1 MGESLSTWTPSCNG
15 AVRVELSGQRTT
27 SDSGALLL
35 REALDNSGVIE
46 ALEDNLVDQR
56 NPLRILIRW
65 PVSCVP
71 WCCSDARGT
80 TPLAQDRPSQATLSR
95 LLTCLGR
102 NDNIDVV
109 HEGLL
114 RLVLWRLT
122 SLKNGERPRQLTLDI
137 DGLPI
142 EVHGHQGGSAF
153 HGLYGAR
160 IDSPLVASLA
170 EIGDMVGGV
179 LREGNAG
186 PAENADT
193 WIPHLVR
200 RLNESTG
207 AQVRVR
213 IDAGFTDNATLEA
226 LEDREIEYL
235 GRLRSHTGLQ
245 KLAAPL
251 LKRPPGRPPEQP
263 REWCHDLAY
272 QAGSWP
278 APRRV
283 VLVVQERPDDLL
295 LHAFFLVTNLGKFDW
310 PPEKVL
316 ALYRKRG
323 SAEAHMGE
331 VKSALDVHLSSTDR
345 GASTVQDVMA
355 RNEVS
360 LLLSL
365 YAYQVLHGLRCLLE
379 RQTRQG
385 WSLSRMREQVLKA
398 AATLKAARSANHR
411 SSRSRYRQV
420 VADAAEGVA
429 KADRVELTLQR
440 DHHSI
445 RKRATAAAV
454 GDHDCLDGRNRFQ
467 RAIKKRKKDRAPVLL
482 NSYSR

>member
-15 AVRVELSGQRTT
+15 SVRVELSGHRTT

-35 REALDNSGVIE
+35 REALDSSGVIE
-46 ALEDNLVDQR
+46 ALGDNLVDAR
-56 NPLRILIRW
+56 HPLRIRHSLTSQIRTLVLQRAMGW
-65 PVSCVP
+65 IDLSDTDMLRRDPL
-71 WCCSDARGT
+71 WQLACSDARGV
-80 TPLAQDRPSQATLSR
+80 TPLAQERPSQATLSR
-95 LLTCLGR
+95 LLTCLGH

-142 EVHGHQGGSAF
+142 EVHGHQGGSAY

-160 IDSPLVASLA
+160 IYSPLVASLA
-170 EIGDMVGGV
+170 ETGDMVGGL

-193 WIPHLVR
+193 WIPHLVK

-213 IDAGFTDNATLEA
+213 IDAGFTDNDTLEA
-226 LEDREIEYL
+226 LEDRGIEYL

-245 KLAAPL
+245 KLAAPH

-263 REWCHDLAY
+263 REWSHDLEY
-272 QAGSWP
+272 QAGSWS

-365 YAYQVLHGLRCLLE
+365 YAYQVLHGLSCLLE

-385 WSLSRMREQVLKA
+385 WSLSRIREQVLKV
-398 AATLKAARSANHR
+398 AATLRLHARRITVHL
-411 SSRSRYRQV
+411 
-420 VADAAEGVA
+420 G
-429 KADRVELTLQR
+429 
-440 DHHSI
+440 
-445 RKRATAAAV
+445 AAA
-454 GDHDCLDGRNRFQ
+454 D
-467 RAIKKRKKDRAPVLL
+467 KWWPTLL
-482 NSYSR
+482 KGLPKLTALS

>member
-46 ALEDNLVDQR
+46 ALEDNLVDLR
-56 NPLRILIRW
+56 NPLRVRHSLASQLRTLVLQRAMGWIDLSDTDSLRRDRLW
-65 PVSCVP
+65 QLA
-71 WCCSDARGT
+71 CSDARGT
-80 TPLAQDRPSQATLSR
+80 MPLAQDRPSQATLSR

-142 EVHGHQGGSAF
+142 EVHGHQGGSAY

-160 IDSPLVASLA
+160 IYSPLVASLA
-170 EIGDMVGGV
+170 ETGDMVGGL

-226 LEDREIEYL
+226 LEECDIEYL
-235 GRLRSHTGLQ
+235 GRLRSHSGLQ
-245 KLAAPL
+245 KLAAPH

-263 REWCHDLAY
+263 REWCHDLEY
-272 QAGSWP
+272 QAGSWS

-385 WSLSRMREQVLKA
+385 WSLSRMREQVLKV
-398 AATLKAARSANHR
+398 AATLRLHARRITVHL
-411 SSRSRYRQV
+411 
-420 VADAAEGVA
+420 G
-429 KADRVELTLQR
+429 
-440 DHHSI
+440 
-445 RKRATAAAV
+445 AAA
-454 GDHDCLDGRNRFQ
+454 D
-467 RAIKKRKKDRAPVLL
+467 KWWPTLL
-482 NSYSR
+482 KGLPKLTALS

>member
-1 MGESLSTWTPSCNG
+1 MFLPEHDSRGPLAMGETLTTWSPSCNG
-15 AVRVELSGQRTT
+15 SVRVELSGQRTT

-35 REALDNSGVIE
+35 REALDNSGVVE
-46 ALEDNLVDQR
+46 ALEDNLVDLR
-56 NPLRILIRW
+56 NPLRIHHSLASQLRTLVLQRAMGWIDLSDTDTLRRDPLW
-65 PVSCVP
+65 QLA
-71 WCCSDARGT
+71 CSDARGM

-95 LLTCLGR
+95 LLSCLGR
-102 NDNIDVV
+102 NDNIDAV

-114 RLVLWRLT
+114 RLVVWRLT

-142 EVHGHQGGSAF
+142 EVHGHQGGSAY

-160 IDSPLVASLA
+160 IYSPLVASLA
-170 EIGDMVGGV
+170 ETGDMVGGL

-213 IDAGFTDNATLEA
+213 IDAGFTDNDTLAA
-226 LEDREIEYL
+226 LEDRGIEYL

-263 REWCHDLAY
+263 REWCHDLEY
-272 QAGSWP
+272 QAGSWS

-385 WSLSRMREQVLKA
+385 WSLSRMREQVLKV
-398 AATLKAARSANHR
+398 AATLRLHARRITVHL
-411 SSRSRYRQV
+411 
-420 VADAAEGVA
+420 G
-429 KADRVELTLQR
+429 
-440 DHHSI
+440 
-445 RKRATAAAV
+445 AAA
-454 GDHDCLDGRNRFQ
+454 D
-467 RAIKKRKKDRAPVLL
+467 KWWPTLL
-482 NSYSR
+482 KGLPKLTALS

>member
-46 ALEDNLVDQR
+46 ALEDNLVDLR
-56 NPLRILIRW
+56 NPLRVRHSLASQLRTLVLQRAMGWIDLSDTDSLRRDRLW
-65 PVSCVP
+65 QLA
-71 WCCSDARGT
+71 CSDARGT
-80 TPLAQDRPSQATLSR
+80 MPLAQDRPSQATLSR

-142 EVHGHQGGSAF
+142 EVHGHQGGSAY

-160 IDSPLVASLA
+160 IYSPLVASLA
-170 EIGDMVGGV
+170 ETGDMVGGL

-193 WIPHLVR
+193 WIPHLVK

-213 IDAGFTDNATLEA
+213 IDAGFTDNDTLEA
-226 LEDREIEYL
+226 LEDRGIEYL

-245 KLAAPL
+245 KLAAPH

-272 QAGSWP
+272 QAGSWS

-310 PPEKVL
+310 PPEKIL

-385 WSLSRMREQVLKA
+385 WSLSRMREQVLKV
-398 AATLKAARSANHR
+398 AATLRLHARRITVHL
-411 SSRSRYRQV
+411 
-420 VADAAEGVA
+420 G
-429 KADRVELTLQR
+429 
-440 DHHSI
+440 
-445 RKRATAAAV
+445 AAA
-454 GDHDCLDGRNRFQ
+454 D
-467 RAIKKRKKDRAPVLL
+467 KWWPTLL
-482 NSYSR
+482 KGLPKLTALS

>member
-46 ALEDNLVDQR
+46 ALEDNLVDLR
-56 NPLRILIRW
+56 NPLRVRHSLASQLRTLMLQRAMGWIDLSDTDSLRRDRLW
-65 PVSCVP
+65 QLA
-71 WCCSDARGT
+71 CSDARGT
-80 TPLAQDRPSQATLSR
+80 MPLAQDRPSQATLSR

-142 EVHGHQGGSAF
+142 EVHGHQGGSAY

-160 IDSPLVASLA
+160 IYSPLVASLA
-170 EIGDMVGGV
+170 ETGDMVGGL

-226 LEDREIEYL
+226 LEECDIEYL
-235 GRLRSHTGLQ
+235 GRLRSHSGLQ
-245 KLAAPL
+245 KLAAPH

-263 REWCHDLAY
+263 REWCHDLEY
-272 QAGSWP
+272 QAGSWS

-385 WSLSRMREQVLKA
+385 WSLSRMREQVLKV
-398 AATLKAARSANHR
+398 AATLRLHARRITVHL
-411 SSRSRYRQV
+411 
-420 VADAAEGVA
+420 G
-429 KADRVELTLQR
+429 
-440 DHHSI
+440 
-445 RKRATAAAV
+445 AAA
-454 GDHDCLDGRNRFQ
+454 D
-467 RAIKKRKKDRAPVLL
+467 KWWPTLL
-482 NSYSR
+482 KGLPKLTALS

>member
-1 MGESLSTWTPSCNG
+1 MGESLFAWTPSCNG
-15 AVRVELSGQRTT
+15 AVRVELSGQRPT

-56 NPLRILIRW
+56 SPLRIHHSLASQLRTLVLQRAMGWIDLSDTDTLRRDPLW
-65 PVSCVP
+65 QLA
-71 WCCSDARGT
+71 CSDARGM
-80 TPLAQDRPSQATLSR
+80 TPLVQDRPSQATLSR
-95 LLTCLGR
+95 LLSCLGR
-102 NDNIDVV
+102 NDNIDAV

-114 RLVLWRLT
+114 RLVVWRLT
-122 SLKNGERPRQLTLDI
+122 SLQNGERPKQLTLDI

-142 EVHGHQGGSAF
+142 EVHGHQGGSAY

-160 IDSPLVASLA
+160 IYSPLVASLA
-170 EIGDMVGGV
+170 ETGDMVGGL

-213 IDAGFTDNATLEA
+213 IDAGFTDNATLAA
-226 LEDREIEYL
+226 LEERDIEYL

-245 KLAAPL
+245 KLAAPH

-263 REWCHDLAY
+263 REWCHDLEY
-272 QAGSWP
+272 QAGSWS

-385 WSLSRMREQVLKA
+385 WSLSRMREQVLKV
-398 AATLKAARSANHR
+398 AATLRLHARRITVHL
-411 SSRSRYRQV
+411 
-420 VADAAEGVA
+420 G
-429 KADRVELTLQR
+429 
-440 DHHSI
+440 
-445 RKRATAAAV
+445 AAA
-454 GDHDCLDGRNRFQ
+454 D
-467 RAIKKRKKDRAPVLL
+467 KWWPTLL
-482 NSYSR
+482 KGLPKLTALS

>member
-15 AVRVELSGQRTT
+15 SVRVELSGHRTT

-35 REALDNSGVIE
+35 REALDSSGVIE
-46 ALEDNLVDQR
+46 ALGDNLVDAR
-56 NPLRILIRW
+56 HPLRIRHSLTSQIRTLVLQRAMGW
-65 PVSCVP
+65 IDLSDTDMLRRDPL
-71 WCCSDARGT
+71 WQLACSDARGV
-80 TPLAQDRPSQATLSR
+80 TPLAQERPSQATLSR
-95 LLTCLGR
+95 LLTCLGH

-122 SLKNGERPRQLTLDI
+122 SLKNGERPKQLTLDI

-142 EVHGHQGGSAF
+142 EVHGHQGGSAY

-160 IDSPLVASLA
+160 IYSPLVASLA
-170 EIGDMVGGV
+170 ETGDMVGGL

-193 WIPHLVR
+193 WIPHLVK

-226 LEDREIEYL
+226 LEERDIEYL
-235 GRLRSHTGLQ
+235 GRLRSHSGLQ
-245 KLAAPL
+245 KLAAPH

-263 REWCHDLAY
+263 REWCHDLEY
-272 QAGSWP
+272 QAGSWS

-365 YAYQVLHGLRCLLE
+365 YAYQVLHGLRCLLV

-385 WSLSRMREQVLKA
+385 WSLSRLREQVLKV
-398 AATLKAARSANHR
+398 AATLKLHARRITVHLG
-411 SSRSRYRQV
+411 
-420 VADAAEGVA
+420 DAADKWWPALLKGLP
-429 KADRVELTLQR
+429 KLTAL
-440 DHHSI
+440 
-445 RKRATAAAV
+445 
-454 GDHDCLDGRNRFQ
+454 G
-467 RAIKKRKKDRAPVLL
+467 
-482 NSYSR
+482 

>member
-46 ALEDNLVDQR
+46 ALEDNLVDLR
-56 NPLRILIRW
+56 NPLRIHHSLASQLRTLVLQRAMGWIDLSDTDTLRRDPLW
-65 PVSCVP
+65 QLA
-71 WCCSDARGT
+71 CSDARGM

-95 LLTCLGR
+95 LLSCLGR
-102 NDNIDVV
+102 NDNIDAV

-114 RLVLWRLT
+114 RLVVWRLS
-122 SLKNGERPRQLTLDI
+122 SLQNGERPKQLTLDI

-142 EVHGHQGGSAF
+142 EVHGHQGGSAY
-153 HGLYGAR
+153 HGLYGTR
-160 IDSPLVASLA
+160 IYSPLVASLA
-170 EIGDMVGGV
+170 ETGDMVGGL

-226 LEDREIEYL
+226 LEDRGIEYL

-245 KLAAPL
+245 KLAAPH

-263 REWCHDLAY
+263 REWSHDLEY
-272 QAGSWP
+272 QAGSWS

-385 WSLSRMREQVLKA
+385 WSLSRMREQVLKV
-398 AATLKAARSANHR
+398 AATLRLHARRITVHL
-411 SSRSRYRQV
+411 
-420 VADAAEGVA
+420 G
-429 KADRVELTLQR
+429 
-440 DHHSI
+440 
-445 RKRATAAAV
+445 AAA
-454 GDHDCLDGRNRFQ
+454 D
-467 RAIKKRKKDRAPVLL
+467 KWWPTLL
-482 NSYSR
+482 KGLPKLTALS

>member
-1 MGESLSTWTPSCNG
+1 MFLPEHDSRGPLAMGETLTTWSPSCNG
-15 AVRVELSGQRTT
+15 SVRVELSGQRTT

-46 ALEDNLVDQR
+46 ALEDNLVDFR
-56 NPLRILIRW
+56 NPLRIRHSLASQLRTLVLQRAMGWIDLSDTDTLRRDPLW
-65 PVSCVP
+65 QLA
-71 WCCSDARGT
+71 CSDARGMM
-80 TPLAQDRPSQATLSR
+80 PLAQDRPSQATLSR
-95 LLTCLGR
+95 LLSCLGR
-102 NDNIDVV
+102 NDNIDAV

-114 RLVLWRLT
+114 RLVVWRLT
-122 SLKNGERPRQLTLDI
+122 SLQNGERPKQLTLDI

-160 IDSPLVASLA
+160 IYSPLVASLA
-170 EIGDMVGGV
+170 ETGDMVGGL

-213 IDAGFTDNATLEA
+213 IDAGFTDNATLAA
-226 LEDREIEYL
+226 LEERDIEYL

-245 KLAAPL
+245 KLAAPH

-263 REWCHDLAY
+263 REWCHDLEY
-272 QAGSWP
+272 QAGSWS

-295 LHAFFLVTNLGKFDW
+295 LHAFFLVTNLSKFDW

-360 LLLSL
+360 
-365 YAYQVLHGLRCLLE
+365 
-379 RQTRQG
+379 
-385 WSLSRMREQVLKA
+385 
-398 AATLKAARSANHR
+398 
-411 SSRSRYRQV
+411 
-420 VADAAEGVA
+420 
-429 KADRVELTLQR
+429 
-440 DHHSI
+440 
-445 RKRATAAAV
+445 
-454 GDHDCLDGRNRFQ
+454 RNRSFQ
-467 RAIKKRKKDRAPVLL
+467 G
-482 NSYSR
+482 

>member
-1 MGESLSTWTPSCNG
+1 MGESVSPWIPSCNG
-15 AVRVELSGQRTT
+15 SIRVELDGQRTT

-35 REALDNSGVIE
+35 REALDNSGVIN
-46 ALEDNLVDQR
+46 ALEDNLVDERDPQR
-56 NPLRILIRW
+56 VRHSLASQIRTLVLQRAMGWIDLGDTATLRHDLLW
-65 PVSCVP
+65 QLA
-71 WCCSDARGT
+71 CSDARGT

-95 LLTCLGR
+95 LLTCLSHD
-102 NDNIDVV
+102 DNIDAV

-114 RLVLWRLT
+114 RLVVWRLT
-122 SLKNGERPRQLTLDI
+122 SLKNGERPTQLTLDI

-160 IDSPLVASLA
+160 IYSPLVASLA
-170 EIGDMVGGV
+170 ETGDMVGGL

-213 IDAGFTDNATLEA
+213 IDAGFTDNDTLEA
-226 LEDREIEYL
+226 LEERGIEYL

-245 KLAAPL
+245 KLAAPY
-251 LKRPPGRPPEQP
+251 LKRPRGRPPEQP
-263 REWCHDLAY
+263 REWCHDLEY

-278 APRRV
+278 TPRRV

-295 LHAFFLVTNLGKFDW
+295 LHAFFLVTNLGKFDG

-385 WSLSRMREQVLKA
+385 WSLSRMREQVLKV
-398 AATLKAARSANHR
+398 AATLSLHARRITVHL
-411 SSRSRYRQV
+411 
-420 VADAAEGVA
+420 G
-429 KADRVELTLQR
+429 
-440 DHHSI
+440 
-445 RKRATAAAV
+445 AAA
-454 GDHDCLDGRNRFQ
+454 D
-467 RAIKKRKKDRAPVLL
+467 KWWPTLL
-482 NSYSR
+482 KGLPRLTALS

>member
-1 MGESLSTWTPSCNG
+1 MFRQEPDPREPSAMGESVSPWIPSCNG
-15 AVRVELSGQRTT
+15 SIRVELDGQRTT

-35 REALDNSGVIE
+35 REALDSSGVIE
-46 ALEDNLVDQR
+46 ALDDNLVDPR
-56 NPLRILIRW
+56 HPLRIRHSLASQIRTLVLQRAMGW
-65 PVSCVP
+65 IDLSDTDTLRRDPL
-71 WCCSDARGT
+71 WQLACSDARGL

-102 NDNIDVV
+102 NDNIDAV

-114 RLVLWRLT
+114 RLVVWRLT
-122 SLKNGERPRQLTLDI
+122 ALKNGERPKQLTLDI

-142 EVHGHQGGSAF
+142 EVHGHQGGSAY
-153 HGLYGAR
+153 HGLYGTR
-160 IDSPLVASLA
+160 IYSPLVASLA
-170 EIGDMVGGV
+170 ETGDMVGGL

-193 WIPHLVR
+193 WIPHLVK

-213 IDAGFTDNATLEA
+213 TDAGFTDNDTLEA
-226 LEDREIEYL
+226 LETRDIEYL
-235 GRLRSHTGLQ
+235 GRLRSHKGLQ
-245 KLAAPL
+245 TLAAPY
-251 LKRPPGRPPEQP
+251 LKRPRGRPPEQP
-263 REWCHDLAY
+263 REWCYDLEY

-365 YAYQVLHGLRCLLE
+365 YAYQVLHGLRCLLV

-385 WSLSRMREQVLKA
+385 WSLSRMREQVLKV
-398 AATLKAARSANHR
+398 AATLSLHARRITIHLG
-411 SSRSRYRQV
+411 
-420 VADAAEGVA
+420 DAADKWWPALLKGLP
-429 KADRVELTLQR
+429 KLT
-440 DHHSI
+440 
-445 RKRATAAAV
+445 A
-454 GDHDCLDGRNRFQ
+454 LD
-467 RAIKKRKKDRAPVLL
+467 
-482 NSYSR
+482 

>member
-1 MGESLSTWTPSCNG
+1 MGESLSTWTPSCNSS
-15 AVRVELSGQRTT
+15 VRVELSGQRTT

-35 REALDNSGVIE
+35 REALDNSGAVE
-46 ALEDNLVDQR
+46 ALEDNLVDPR
-56 NPLRILIRW
+56 HPLRIRHSLASQLRTLVLQRAMGWIDLSDTDSLRRDRLW
-65 PVSCVP
+65 QLA
-71 WCCSDARGT
+71 CSDARGT

-142 EVHGHQGGSAF
+142 EVHGHQGGSAY

-160 IDSPLVASLA
+160 IYSPLVASLA
-170 EIGDMVGGV
+170 ETGDMVGGL

-263 REWCHDLAY
+263 REGCHDLEY

-310 PPEKVL
+310 PPEKIL

-385 WSLSRMREQVLKA
+385 WSLSRMREQVLKV
-398 AATLKAARSANHR
+398 AATLRLHARRITVHL
-411 SSRSRYRQV
+411 
-420 VADAAEGVA
+420 G
-429 KADRVELTLQR
+429 
-440 DHHSI
+440 
-445 RKRATAAAV
+445 AAA
-454 GDHDCLDGRNRFQ
+454 D
-467 RAIKKRKKDRAPVLL
+467 KWWPTLL
-482 NSYSR
+482 KGLPKLTALS

>member
-46 ALEDNLVDQR
+46 ALEDNLVDLR
-56 NPLRILIRW
+56 NPLRVRHSLASQLRTLVLQRAMGWIDLSDTDSLRRDRLW
-65 PVSCVP
+65 QLA
-71 WCCSDARGT
+71 CSDARGT
-80 TPLAQDRPSQATLSR
+80 MPLAQDRPSQATLSR

-142 EVHGHQGGSAF
+142 EVHGHQGGSAY

-160 IDSPLVASLA
+160 IYSPLVASLA
-170 EIGDMVGGV
+170 ETGDMVGGL

-193 WIPHLVR
+193 WIPHLVK

-213 IDAGFTDNATLEA
+213 IDAGFTDNDTLEA
-226 LEDREIEYL
+226 LEDRGIEYL

-345 GASTVQDVMA
+345 GASTVQGVMA

-385 WSLSRMREQVLKA
+385 WSLSRMREQVLKV
-398 AATLKAARSANHR
+398 AATLRLHARRITVHL
-411 SSRSRYRQV
+411 
-420 VADAAEGVA
+420 G
-429 KADRVELTLQR
+429 
-440 DHHSI
+440 
-445 RKRATAAAV
+445 AAA
-454 GDHDCLDGRNRFQ
+454 D
-467 RAIKKRKKDRAPVLL
+467 KWWPTLL
-482 NSYSR
+482 KGLPKLTALS

>member
-1 MGESLSTWTPSCNG
+1 MFLPEHDSRGLLAMGESLSTWTPSCNG
-15 AVRVELSGQRTT
+15 SIRVELSGQRTT

-35 REALDNSGVIE
+35 REALDNSGVID

-56 NPLRILIRW
+56 DPQRVRHSLASQVRTVVLQRGMGWIDLSDTTTLRRDPLWQLA
-65 PVSCVP
+65 
-71 WCCSDARGT
+71 CSDARGA
-80 TPLAQDRPSQATLSR
+80 TPLAQHRPSQATLSR
-95 LLTCLGR
+95 LLTCLGHH
-102 NDNIDVV
+102 DNIDVV

-114 RLVLWRLT
+114 RLALWRLT
-122 SLKNGERPRQLTLDI
+122 SLKGGERPKHLTLDI

-142 EVHGHQGGSAF
+142 EVFGRQGGSAY
-153 HGLYGAR
+153 HGHVGAR
-160 IDSPLVASLA
+160 IYSPLIASLA
-170 EIGDMVGGV
+170 ETGDMVGGL

-207 AQVRVR
+207 ASVRVR
-213 IDAGFTDNATLEA
+213 IDAGFTDNDTLEA
-226 LEDREIEYL
+226 LEARDIEYL
-235 GRLRSHTGLQ
+235 GRLRSHSGLQ
-245 KLAAPL
+245 ALAAPYL
-251 LKRPPGRPPEQP
+251 RRPRGRRPEQP
-263 REWCHDLAY
+263 REWCYDLTY

-278 APRRV
+278 SPRRV
-283 VLVVQERPDDLL
+283 VLVVQERPDDLF
-295 LHAFFLVTNLGKFDW
+295 LHAFFLVSNLGKFDW

-345 GASTVQDVMA
+345 GDSTVQDVMA

-379 RQTRQG
+379 KQTRQG
-385 WSLSRMREQVLKA
+385 WSLMRMREQVLKVG
-398 AATLKAARSANHR
+398 ATLSLHARRITVHLG
-411 SSRSRYRQV
+411 
-420 VADAAEGVA
+420 DAADKWWPTLLKGLP
-429 KADRVELTLQR
+429 RLTAL
-440 DHHSI
+440 
-445 RKRATAAAV
+445 A
-454 GDHDCLDGRNRFQ
+454 
-467 RAIKKRKKDRAPVLL
+467 
-482 NSYSR
+482 

>member
-1 MGESLSTWTPSCNG
+1 MGESVSPWIPSCNG
-15 AVRVELSGQRTT
+15 SIRVELDGQRTT

-46 ALEDNLVDQR
+46 ALEDNLVDR
-56 NPLRILIRW
+56 RHPLRLRHSLASQLRTLVLQRAMGWIDLSDTDTLRHDPLW
-65 PVSCVP
+65 QLA
-71 WCCSDARGT
+71 CSDARGL

-95 LLTCLGR
+95 LLACLGR
-102 NDNIDVV
+102 DDNIDAM

-114 RLVLWRLT
+114 RLVVWRLT
-122 SLKNGERPRQLTLDI
+122 SLKNGVRPKQLTLDI

-142 EVHGHQGGSAF
+142 EVHGHQGGSAY

-160 IDSPLVASLA
+160 IYSPLVASLA
-170 EIGDMVGGV
+170 ETGDMVGGL

-186 PAENADT
+186 PAESADT
-193 WIPHLVR
+193 WIPHLVK

-213 IDAGFTDNATLEA
+213 IDAGFTDNDTLEA
-226 LEDREIEYL
+226 LEERDIEYL
-235 GRLRSHTGLQ
+235 GRLRSHMGLQ
-245 KLAAPL
+245 KLAAPHL
-251 LKRPPGRPPEQP
+251 TRPRGRPPEQP

-272 QAGSWP
+272 QAGTWP
-278 APRRV
+278 EPRRV

-331 VKSALDVHLSSTDR
+331 VKSALNVHLSSTDR
-345 GASTVQDVMA
+345 GVSTVQDVMA

-365 YAYQVLHGLRCLLE
+365 YAYQILHGLRCLLE
-379 RQTRQG
+379 RQTRHG
-385 WSLSRMREQVLKA
+385 WSLTRMREQVLKI
-398 AATLKAARSANHR
+398 AATLSLHARRITVHLG
-411 SSRSRYRQV
+411 
-420 VADAAEGVA
+420 DAADKWWPTLLRGLP
-429 KADRVELTLQR
+429 KLTAL
-440 DHHSI
+440 S
-445 RKRATAAAV
+445 
-454 GDHDCLDGRNRFQ
+454 
-467 RAIKKRKKDRAPVLL
+467 
-482 NSYSR
+482 

>member
-46 ALEDNLVDQR
+46 ALEDNLVDR
-56 NPLRILIRW
+56 RHPLRILHSLASQLRTLVLQRAMGWIDLSDTDTLRRDPLW
-65 PVSCVP
+65 QLA
-71 WCCSDARGT
+71 CSDARGT

-142 EVHGHQGGSAF
+142 EVHGHQGGSAY

-160 IDSPLVASLA
+160 IYSPLVASLA
-170 EIGDMVGGV
+170 ETGDMVGGL

-193 WIPHLVR
+193 WIPHLVK

-213 IDAGFTDNATLEA
+213 IDAGFTDNDTLEA
-226 LEDREIEYL
+226 LEDRGIEYL

-295 LHAFFLVTNLGKFDW
+295 LHAFFLVTNLSKFDW

-345 GASTVQDVMA
+345 GASTVQGVMA

-385 WSLSRMREQVLKA
+385 WSLSRMREQVLKV
-398 AATLKAARSANHR
+398 AATLRLHARRITVHL
-411 SSRSRYRQV
+411 
-420 VADAAEGVA
+420 G
-429 KADRVELTLQR
+429 
-440 DHHSI
+440 
-445 RKRATAAAV
+445 AAA
-454 GDHDCLDGRNRFQ
+454 D
-467 RAIKKRKKDRAPVLL
+467 KWWPTLL
-482 NSYSR
+482 KGLPKLTALS

>member
-1 MGESLSTWTPSCNG
+1 MGESLSTWTPSCNSS
-15 AVRVELSGQRTT
+15 VRVELSGQRTT

-46 ALEDNLVDQR
+46 ALEDNLVDLR
-56 NPLRILIRW
+56 NPLRIRHSLASQLRTLVLQRAMGWIDLSDTDSLRRDPLW
-65 PVSCVP
+65 QLA
-71 WCCSDARGT
+71 CSDARGM

-102 NDNIDVV
+102 NDNIDAV

-142 EVHGHQGGSAF
+142 EVHGHQGGSAY

-160 IDSPLVASLA
+160 IYSPLVASLA
-170 EIGDMVGGV
+170 ETGDMVGGL

-193 WIPHLVR
+193 WIPHLVK

-213 IDAGFTDNATLEA
+213 IDAGFTDNDTLEA
-226 LEDREIEYL
+226 LEDRGIEYL

-385 WSLSRMREQVLKA
+385 WSLSRMREQVLKV
-398 AATLKAARSANHR
+398 AATLRLHARRITVHL
-411 SSRSRYRQV
+411 
-420 VADAAEGVA
+420 G
-429 KADRVELTLQR
+429 
-440 DHHSI
+440 
-445 RKRATAAAV
+445 AAA
-454 GDHDCLDGRNRFQ
+454 D
-467 RAIKKRKKDRAPVLL
+467 KWWPTLL
-482 NSYSR
+482 KGLPKLTALS

>member
-1 MGESLSTWTPSCNG
+1 MGETLTTWSPSCNG
-15 AVRVELSGQRTT
+15 SVRVELSGQRTT

-35 REALDNSGVIE
+35 REALDNSGVVE
-46 ALEDNLVDQR
+46 ALEDNLVDLR
-56 NPLRILIRW
+56 NPLRIHHSLASQLRTLVLQRAMGWIDLSDTDTLRRDPLW
-65 PVSCVP
+65 QLA
-71 WCCSDARGT
+71 CSDARGM
-80 TPLAQDRPSQATLSR
+80 TPLAQHRPSQATLSR
-95 LLTCLGR
+95 LLSCLGR
-102 NDNIDVV
+102 NDNIDAV

-114 RLVLWRLT
+114 RLVVWRLT

-160 IDSPLVASLA
+160 IYSPLVASLA
-170 EIGDMVGGV
+170 ETGDMVGGL

-193 WIPHLVR
+193 WIPHLVK

-213 IDAGFTDNATLEA
+213 IDAGFTDNDTLEA
-226 LEDREIEYL
+226 LEDRGIEYL

-263 REWCHDLAY
+263 REWCHDLEY
-272 QAGSWP
+272 QAGSWS

-385 WSLSRMREQVLKA
+385 WSLSRMREQVLKV
-398 AATLKAARSANHR
+398 AATLRLHARRITVHL
-411 SSRSRYRQV
+411 
-420 VADAAEGVA
+420 G
-429 KADRVELTLQR
+429 
-440 DHHSI
+440 
-445 RKRATAAAV
+445 AAA
-454 GDHDCLDGRNRFQ
+454 D
-467 RAIKKRKKDRAPVLL
+467 KWWPTLL
-482 NSYSR
+482 KGLPKLTALS

>member
-1 MGESLSTWTPSCNG
+1 MRFP
-15 AVRVELSGQRTT
+15 
-27 SDSGALLL
+27 
-35 REALDNSGVIE
+35 
-46 ALEDNLVDQR
+46 
-56 NPLRILIRW
+56 
-65 PVSCVP
+65 
-71 WCCSDARGT
+71 
-80 TPLAQDRPSQATLSR
+80 
-95 LLTCLGR
+95 CL
-102 NDNIDVV
+102 
-109 HEGLL
+109 
-114 RLVLWRLT
+114 
-122 SLKNGERPRQLTLDI
+122 
-137 DGLPI
+137 
-142 EVHGHQGGSAF
+142 
-153 HGLYGAR
+153 
-160 IDSPLVASLA
+160 
-170 EIGDMVGGV
+170 

-213 IDAGFTDNATLEA
+213 IDAGFTDNDTLEA
-226 LEDREIEYL
+226 LEDRNIEYL

-245 KLAAPL
+245 KLAAPY
-251 LKRPPGRPPEQP
+251 LKRPRGRPPEQP
-263 REWCHDLAY
+263 REWCYDLEY

-278 APRRV
+278 TPRRV

-323 SAEAHMGE
+323 SAESHMGE

-385 WSLSRMREQVLKA
+385 WSLSRVREQVLKV
-398 AATLKAARSANHR
+398 AATLRLHARRITVHL
-411 SSRSRYRQV
+411 
-420 VADAAEGVA
+420 G
-429 KADRVELTLQR
+429 
-440 DHHSI
+440 
-445 RKRATAAAV
+445 AAA
-454 GDHDCLDGRNRFQ
+454 D
-467 RAIKKRKKDRAPVLL
+467 KWWPTLL
-482 NSYSR
+482 KGMPRLTALS

>member
-15 AVRVELSGQRTT
+15 SVRVELSGHRTT

-35 REALDNSGVIE
+35 REALDSSGVIE
-46 ALEDNLVDQR
+46 ALGDNLVD
-56 NPLRILIRW
+56 
-65 PVSCVP
+65 
-71 WCCSDARGT
+71 ARGV
-80 TPLAQDRPSQATLSR
+80 TPLAQERPSQATLSR
-95 LLTCLGR
+95 LLTCLGH

-122 SLKNGERPRQLTLDI
+122 SLKNGERPKQLTLDI

-142 EVHGHQGGSAF
+142 EVHGHQGGSAY
-153 HGLYGAR
+153 HGLYGTR
-160 IDSPLVASLA
+160 IYSPLVASLA
-170 EIGDMVGGV
+170 ETGDMVGGL

-193 WIPHLVR
+193 WIPHLVT

-213 IDAGFTDNATLEA
+213 IDAGFTDNDTLEA
-226 LEDREIEYL
+226 LEERDIEYL
-235 GRLRSHTGLQ
+235 GRLRSHKGLQ
-245 KLAAPL
+245 KLAAPY
-251 LKRPPGRPPEQP
+251 LKRPRGRPPEQP
-263 REWCHDLAY
+263 REWCHDLEY

-283 VLVVQERPDDLL
+283 VLVVHLL
-295 LHAFFLVTNLGKFDW
+295 LHAFFLVTSLGKFDW

-365 YAYQVLHGLRCLLE
+365 YAYQVLHGLRCLLV

-385 WSLSRMREQVLKA
+385 WSLSRLREQVLKV
-398 AATLKAARSANHR
+398 AATLKLHARRITVHLG
-411 SSRSRYRQV
+411 
-420 VADAAEGVA
+420 DAADKWWPALLKGLP
-429 KADRVELTLQR
+429 KLTAL
-440 DHHSI
+440 
-445 RKRATAAAV
+445 
-454 GDHDCLDGRNRFQ
+454 G
-467 RAIKKRKKDRAPVLL
+467 
-482 NSYSR
+482 

>member
-1 MGESLSTWTPSCNG
+1 MGETLTTWSPSCNG
-15 AVRVELSGQRTT
+15 SVNVHLSGERTT

-35 REALDNSGVIE
+35 REALDCSGVIA
-46 ALEDNLVDQR
+46 ALEDNLVDRRDPQR
-56 NPLRILIRW
+56 IRHSLASQLRTVVLQRAMGWIDLSDTNTLQRDPLWRLA
-65 PVSCVP
+65 
-71 WCCSDARGT
+71 CSDARGM
-80 TPLAQDRPSQATLSR
+80 TPLAQERPSQATLSR

-102 NDNIDVV
+102 NDNIDAV

-114 RLVLWRLT
+114 RLVVWRLT
-122 SLKNGERPRQLTLDI
+122 SLKNGERPTHLTLDI

-160 IDSPLVASLA
+160 IYSPLVASLA
-170 EIGDMVGGV
+170 ETGDMVGGL

-213 IDAGFTDNATLEA
+213 IDAGFTDNDTLQA
-226 LEDREIEYL
+226 LEERDIEYL
-235 GRLRSHTGLQ
+235 GRLRSHSGLQ
-245 KLAAPL
+245 KLAAPH
-251 LKRPPGRPPEQP
+251 LKRPRGRPPEQP
-263 REWCHDLAY
+263 REWCHDLEY

-278 APRRV
+278 TPRRV

-310 PPEKVL
+310 PPAKVL

-355 RNEVS
+355 RNEVN
-360 LLLSL
+360 LLLNL
-365 YAYQVLHGLRCLLE
+365 YAYQVLHGLRRLLE
-379 RQTRQG
+379 SRTHQG
-385 WSLSRMREQVLKA
+385 WSLSRMREQVLKV
-398 AATLKAARSANHR
+398 AATLSLHARRITVHLG
-411 SSRSRYRQV
+411 
-420 VADAAEGVA
+420 DAADKWWPTLLKGLP
-429 KADRVELTLQR
+429 RLTAL
-440 DHHSI
+440 
-445 RKRATAAAV
+445 V
-454 GDHDCLDGRNRFQ
+454 
-467 RAIKKRKKDRAPVLL
+467 
-482 NSYSR
+482 

>member
-35 REALDNSGVIE
+35 REALDNSGVVE
-46 ALEDNLVDQR
+46 ALEDNLVDLR
-56 NPLRILIRW
+56 NPLRIRHSLASQLRTLVLQRAMGWIDLSDTDTLRRDPLW
-65 PVSCVP
+65 QLA
-71 WCCSDARGT
+71 CSDARGMM
-80 TPLAQDRPSQATLSR
+80 PLAQDRPSQATLSR
-95 LLTCLGR
+95 LLSCLGR
-102 NDNIDVV
+102 NDNIDAV

-114 RLVLWRLT
+114 RLVVWRLT
-122 SLKNGERPRQLTLDI
+122 SLQNGERPKQLTLDI

-142 EVHGHQGGSAF
+142 EVHGHQGGSTF

-160 IDSPLVASLA
+160 IYSPLVASLA
-170 EIGDMVGGV
+170 ETGDMVGGL

-213 IDAGFTDNATLEA
+213 IDAGFTDNATLAA
-226 LEDREIEYL
+226 LEERDIEYL

-245 KLAAPL
+245 KLAAPH

-263 REWCHDLAY
+263 REWCHDLEY
-272 QAGSWP
+272 QAGSWS

-283 VLVVQERPDDLL
+283 VLVVQERPDDQL
-295 LHAFFLVTNLGKFDW
+295 LHAFFLVTNLSKFDW

-355 RNEVS
+355 RNEVN
-360 LLLSL
+360 LLISL

-385 WSLSRMREQVLKA
+385 WSLSRMREQVLKV
-398 AATLKAARSANHR
+398 AATLRLHARRITVHL
-411 SSRSRYRQV
+411 
-420 VADAAEGVA
+420 G
-429 KADRVELTLQR
+429 
-440 DHHSI
+440 
-445 RKRATAAAV
+445 AAA
-454 GDHDCLDGRNRFQ
+454 D
-467 RAIKKRKKDRAPVLL
+467 KWWPTLL
-482 NSYSR
+482 KGLPKLTALS

>member
-1 MGESLSTWTPSCNG
+1 MGERLSPWIPSCNG
-15 AVRVELSGQRTT
+15 SIRVELDGQRTT

-46 ALEDNLVDQR
+46 ALEDNLVDR
-56 NPLRILIRW
+56 RHPLRIRHSLASQLRTLVLQRAMGWIDLSDTDTLRRDPLW
-65 PVSCVP
+65 QLA
-71 WCCSDARGT
+71 CSDARGM
-80 TPLAQDRPSQATLSR
+80 TPLDQDRPSQATLSR
-95 LLTCLGR
+95 LLTCLGN
-102 NDNIDVV
+102 NDNIDAV

-114 RLVLWRLT
+114 RLVIWRLT
-122 SLKNGERPRQLTLDI
+122 SLKNGERPEQLTLDI

-153 HGLYGAR
+153 HGLYGTR
-160 IDSPLVASLA
+160 IYSPLVASLA
-170 EIGDMVGGV
+170 ETGDMVGGL

-213 IDAGFTDNATLEA
+213 IDAGFTDNDTLEA
-226 LEDREIEYL
+226 LEQRDIQYL
-235 GRLRSHTGLQ
+235 GRLRSHSGLQ
-245 KLAAPL
+245 KLAAPY
-251 LKRPPGRPPEQP
+251 LKRPRGRPPEQP
-263 REWCHDLAY
+263 REWCHDLEY

-278 APRRV
+278 TPRRV

-365 YAYQVLHGLRCLLE
+365 YAYQVLHGLRRLLE
-379 RQTRQG
+379 SRTHQG
-385 WSLSRMREQVLKA
+385 WSLMRMREQVLKV
-398 AATLKAARSANHR
+398 AATLSLHARRITVHLG
-411 SSRSRYRQV
+411 
-420 VADAAEGVA
+420 DAADKWWPTLLKGLP
-429 KADRVELTLQR
+429 RLTAL
-440 DHHSI
+440 
-445 RKRATAAAV
+445 A
-454 GDHDCLDGRNRFQ
+454 
-467 RAIKKRKKDRAPVLL
+467 
-482 NSYSR
+482 

>member
-35 REALDNSGVIE
+35 REALDNSGAVE
-46 ALEDNLVDQR
+46 ALEDNLVDPR
-56 NPLRILIRW
+56 HPLRIRHSLASQLRTLVLQRAMGWIDLSDTDSLRRDRLW
-65 PVSCVP
+65 QLA
-71 WCCSDARGT
+71 CSDARGT
-80 TPLAQDRPSQATLSR
+80 MPLAQDRPSQATLSR

-142 EVHGHQGGSAF
+142 EVHGHQGGSAY

-160 IDSPLVASLA
+160 IYSPLVASLA
-170 EIGDMVGGV
+170 ETGDMVGGL

-193 WIPHLVR
+193 WIPHLVK

-213 IDAGFTDNATLEA
+213 IDAGFTDNDTLEA
-226 LEDREIEYL
+226 LEDRGIEYL

-345 GASTVQDVMA
+345 GASTVQGVMA

-385 WSLSRMREQVLKA
+385 WSLSRMREQVLKV
-398 AATLKAARSANHR
+398 AATLRLHARRITVHL
-411 SSRSRYRQV
+411 
-420 VADAAEGVA
+420 G
-429 KADRVELTLQR
+429 
-440 DHHSI
+440 
-445 RKRATAAAV
+445 AAA
-454 GDHDCLDGRNRFQ
+454 D
-467 RAIKKRKKDRAPVLL
+467 KWWPTLL
-482 NSYSR
+482 KGLPKLTALS

>member
-46 ALEDNLVDQR
+46 ALEDNLVDR
-56 NPLRILIRW
+56 RHPLRIRHSLASQLRTLVLQRAMGWIDLSDTDTLRRDPLW
-65 PVSCVP
+65 QLA
-71 WCCSDARGT
+71 CSDARGM
-80 TPLAQDRPSQATLSR
+80 TPLVQDRPSQATLSR
-95 LLTCLGR
+95 LLSCLGR
-102 NDNIDVV
+102 NDNIDAV

-114 RLVLWRLT
+114 RLVVWRLT
-122 SLKNGERPRQLTLDI
+122 SLQNGERPKQLTLDI

-142 EVHGHQGGSAF
+142 EVHGHQGGSVY

-160 IDSPLVASLA
+160 IYSPLVASLA
-170 EIGDMVGGV
+170 ETGDMVGGL

-226 LEDREIEYL
+226 LEERDIEYL
-235 GRLRSHTGLQ
+235 GRLRSHSGLQ
-245 KLAAPL
+245 KLAAPH

-263 REWCHDLAY
+263 REWCHDLEY
-272 QAGSWP
+272 QAGSWS

-385 WSLSRMREQVLKA
+385 WSLSRMREQVLKV
-398 AATLKAARSANHR
+398 AATLRLHARRITVHL
-411 SSRSRYRQV
+411 
-420 VADAAEGVA
+420 G
-429 KADRVELTLQR
+429 
-440 DHHSI
+440 
-445 RKRATAAAV
+445 AAA
-454 GDHDCLDGRNRFQ
+454 D
-467 RAIKKRKKDRAPVLL
+467 KWWPTLL
-482 NSYSR
+482 KGLPKLTALS

>member
-15 AVRVELSGQRTT
+15 SVRVELSGQRTT

-46 ALEDNLVDQR
+46 ALEDNLVDR
-56 NPLRILIRW
+56 RHPLRILHSLASQLRTLVLQRAMGWIDLSDTDSLRRDRLW
-65 PVSCVP
+65 QLA
-71 WCCSDARGT
+71 CSDARGT
-80 TPLAQDRPSQATLSR
+80 MPLAQDRPSQATLSR

-142 EVHGHQGGSAF
+142 EVHGHQGGSAY

-160 IDSPLVASLA
+160 IYSPLVASLA
-170 EIGDMVGGV
+170 ETGDMVGGL

-263 REWCHDLAY
+263 REWCHDLEY
-272 QAGSWP
+272 QAGSWS

-295 LHAFFLVTNLGKFDW
+295 LHAFFLVTNLSKFDW

-345 GASTVQDVMA
+345 GASTVQGVMA

-385 WSLSRMREQVLKA
+385 WSLSRMREQVLKV
-398 AATLKAARSANHR
+398 AATLRLHARRITVHL
-411 SSRSRYRQV
+411 
-420 VADAAEGVA
+420 G
-429 KADRVELTLQR
+429 
-440 DHHSI
+440 
-445 RKRATAAAV
+445 AAA
-454 GDHDCLDGRNRFQ
+454 D
-467 RAIKKRKKDRAPVLL
+467 KWWPTLL
-482 NSYSR
+482 KGLPKLTALS